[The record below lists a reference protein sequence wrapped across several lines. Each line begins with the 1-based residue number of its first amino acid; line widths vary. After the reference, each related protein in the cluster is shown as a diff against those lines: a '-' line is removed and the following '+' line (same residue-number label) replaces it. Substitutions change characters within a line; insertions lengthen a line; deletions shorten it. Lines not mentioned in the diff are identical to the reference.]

1 MYMRRLPC
9 CRLKSCCCAPL
20 QSLRSQRR
28 KRRRKAVTWTIS
40 CSFSCAVC
48 NRDQALEQSR
58 QITSPVSLTNPHAGT
73 WPSRKDPF
81 LSRKAQIR
89 PNSGLVA
96 ALYLRERSALDAF
109 SKAVSAYLPT
119 LPTALSTARASE
131 LQSISMLFAQSYR
144 VWSSRTTIQVNAR
157 MRLVSTGTERSC
169 PQPADFSEHLGDLS
183 SCLPSHFRNR
193 SKSPSSSSSITNL
206 HDKDRR

>member
-1 MYMRRLPC
+1 MDRGPSRGRLTGGFRELMAVNFSLSIMLAIDVHEEASMLPAEELLLC
-9 CRLKSCCCAPL
+9 TTAVAEEPTSQKTTKS
-20 QSLRSQRR
+20 RY
-28 KRRRKAVTWTIS
+28 VDNS

-131 LQSISMLFAQSYR
+131 FQSISMLFAQSYR

-169 PQPADFSEHLGDLS
+169 P
-183 SCLPSHFRNR
+183 
-193 SKSPSSSSSITNL
+193 
-206 HDKDRR
+206 

>member
-96 ALYLRERSALDAF
+96 ALYLESVVRWTHSQKLFQLTYRR
-109 SKAVSAYLPT
+109 YL
-119 LPTALSTARASE
+119 RRCR
-131 LQSISMLFAQSYR
+131 Q
-144 VWSSRTTIQVNAR
+144 
-157 MRLVSTGTERSC
+157 LVRPNS
-169 PQPADFSEHLGDLS
+169 
-183 SCLPSHFRNR
+183 
-193 SKSPSSSSSITNL
+193 SPSQCSLRKVIECGL
-206 HDKDRR
+206 LERQFR